1 MFVGYSPARP
11 LDLPSLPGKPAPLD
25 RIACLQQMLDTN
37 KLLATEPPISYFI
50 SPQMVAP
57 IQGIDLFADED
68 DLQNRWNSLTP
79 RQKQI
84 ASLLAQGH
92 TIKQIAHQLDTSLKN
107 VNTHLRNTR
116 KRMGAVSNLELVSM
130 IEDIKP
136 DDGSVELDSS
146 F

>member
-1 MFVGYSPARP
+1 
-11 LDLPSLPGKPAPLD
+11 
-25 RIACLQQMLDTN
+25 
-37 KLLATEPPISYFI
+37 
-50 SPQMVAP
+50 MVAP
-57 IQGIDLFADED
+57 IEGIDLFADED
-68 DLQNRWNSLTP
+68 DLQNRWDSLTP